1 MKLSTR
7 LHSRTGLVVSMTVI
21 ATMLSA
27 CGGGGGGA
35 VATPASNALTLTAT
49 PALGAFVD
57 GATVIVFDHLGKECN
72 RGKTV
77 GGAAAINIIPTTC
90 VAPLIV
96 QAGIAGDLYFNEA
109 TRANQAVTGVGV
121 RAVLPDTTVASFG
134 VSALTEIAAAG
145 LLDAAGAVN
154 ASAANVSA
162 RNTAIANL
170 LTNGNVTNPLAIPKA
185 AGKTAAGVTT
195 QATNT
200 YGAML
205 AMLASL
211 VPGKTPEA
219 IAHDLA
225 LDLADGTWDGMAS
238 GVAVNTPTPAT
249 FGAAMVAAQGVAQV
263 SINLVTAATLPIP
276 NTYVPTSNIAAA
288 ILNGGKPAAPAAP
301 AAAPVTPINQAKNL
315 FTSLRT
321 SLIQLTNPSQTGF
334 FDTEM
339 LAAKND
345 LRNSVTPKLNTIM
358 NKLAVLNRATL
369 IMDDLK
375 LNGFAALPVCGGQFN
390 FGTCKTPDL
399 ANVANTIVNSYG
411 FDRKW
416 LPINCSVSLPSTFV
430 PGALPGGTTVSCNSP
445 VFQPTFVVNG
455 YTLHTFNAT
464 VTPTTANNYSY
475 TSSTTAQT
483 YTFLGAP
490 GVPTIG
496 TSYIGTAT
504 VVKTANGLSNT
515 SLAVTG
521 QLAADGVSHA
531 YDQVAINQLRTYTA
545 TIPAGAPAGF
555 ALAKYDATGSIASKL
570 ANGTTTGTIAVLT
583 GSSFSVLE
591 DINGLGSATARNLG
605 KTMTAVVQA
614 STTNTMIDGTITI
627 GSYACDLSGLSCGPT
642 SLTFLGS
649 ITNLANAAVGKFFTG
664 TLNDTR
670 DFSSYDV
677 TKPVGNYTTLV
688 ATGKQNRIRDTG
700 SFIGTVTNNTVAPA
714 AVYTLTIN
722 LDKTVDNQST
732 ESFIYL
738 DPLGN
743 TVNGNAV
750 VNTTL
755 GASSTYTFN
764 VSSGVVNGVLSKAPA
779 AIGASK
785 TSGLSG
791 NLYVGTVAPANLI
804 GTLNG
809 VTVNYTDGTFTSL
822 Q

>member
-1 MKLSTR
+1 MKLSTK

-27 CGGGGGGA
+27 CGGGGGSA
-35 VATPASNALTLTAT
+35 VSAPAASGLTLTAT

-57 GATVIVFDHLGKECN
+57 GSTVIVFDHLGKECN

-77 GGAAAINIIPTTC
+77 GGAAAININPTTC

-96 QAGIAGDLYFNEA
+96 QAGIPGDLYFNEA
-109 TRANQAVTGVGV
+109 TGANQAVAGSGV

-134 VSALTEIAAAG
+134 VSALTEISAAG

-154 ASAANVSA
+154 IGAAGVSA
-162 RNTAIANL
+162 RNNTIANL
-170 LTNGNVTNPLAIPKA
+170 LTNGNVTNPLAVPNA
-185 AGKTAAGVTT
+185 ASLTTTAS
-195 QATNT
+195 NP
-200 YGAML
+200 YGALL
-205 AMLASL
+205 AMLANL

-238 GVAVNTPTPAT
+238 GVAVGTPTPAT
-249 FGAAMVAAQGVAQV
+249 FGAAMLAAEGVAAVH
-263 SINLVTAATLPIP
+263 INLVSAPTIPFSGAYLPAGDITASVAATAA
-276 NTYVPTSNIAAA
+276 
-288 ILNGGKPAAPAAP
+288 NGGTTP
-301 AAAPVTPINQAKNL
+301 TNPINTAKNL

-321 SLIQLTNPSQTGF
+321 SLNQLSNPTQTGF
-334 FDTEM
+334 FDTQM

-345 LRNSVTPKLNTIM
+345 LRNSVTPNLSQVMSKIG
-358 NKLAVLNRATL
+358 VLNRATL
-369 IMDDLK
+369 FMDDLK
-375 LNGFAALPVCGGQFN
+375 LNGFAALPACAGWLSSCQQ
-390 FGTCKTPDL
+390 PDF
-399 ANVANTIVNSYG
+399 ANAANTIVSSLSY
-411 FDRKW
+411 DNNW
-416 LPINCSVSLPSTFV
+416 HQIYCQTSLPSTFV
-430 PGALPGGTTVSCNSP
+430 SGALPAGTFVSCDSQ
-445 VFQPTFVVNG
+445 VGQPTFTVNG
-455 YTLHTFNAT
+455 YTTYSFGAD
-464 VTPTTANNYSY
+464 VTPTAANTYSY
-475 TSSTTAQT
+475 SSWTTTQP
-483 YTFLGAP
+483 YTFGGLGGVTP
-490 GVPTIG
+490 GVATG
-496 TSYIGTAT
+496 SASYIGTAT
-504 VVKTANGLSNT
+504 VVKTANGLSNS

-531 YDQVAINQLRTYTA
+531 YDQVAINSVRTYPSGA
-545 TIPAGAPAGF
+545 TPIGAPAGF
-555 ALAKYDATGSIASKL
+555 ALAKYDATGSMASVL
-570 ANGTTTGTIAVLT
+570 ANGTTSATIALLTGT
-583 GSSFSVLE
+583 SVTQLE
-591 DINGLGSATARNLG
+591 NINGSGVPKTPGANLPNSTVNAVIQAT
-605 KTMTAVVQA
+605 TA
-614 STTNTMIDGTITI
+614 NTKIDGTVAI

-664 TLNDTR
+664 TLTDTR

-677 TKPVGNYTTLV
+677 TQPAGAFTTLV
-688 ATGKQNRIRDTG
+688 ATGTQNRIKDAGTF
-700 SFIGTVTNNTVAPA
+700 SGTVTNNTVTPA

-750 VNTTL
+750 VNTTP
-755 GASSTYTFN
+755 GAGTAYTFN
-764 VSSGVVNGVLSKAPA
+764 VSSGVVIGVLTQAPVA
-779 AIGASK
+779 FGASK